1 MKYYEYTYFSLP
13 IILVTIVLSILTNR
27 LVRCPLL
34 VGAIFFSITLLVAII
49 LSNITLVILA
59 IILGIVGF
67 LSAFL
72 DCVFNSSCFFRHN
85 DCIRC
90 HNPYNS
96 DDETN
101 NNDDDNSLRIINSN
115 GEVVARISGNTV
127 NCRNNNGCN
136 CRCNRGN
143 ENNVL
148 LTDVANE
155 NIINTTTTSNNN
167 TSCRVCRRR

>member
-1 MKYYEYTYFSLP
+1 MNILILFA
-13 IILVTIVLSILTNR
+13 IILVTIVLSILINR

-101 NNDDDNSLRIINSN
+101 NNNDDNSLRIINSN

-136 CRCNRGN
+136 CGCNREN